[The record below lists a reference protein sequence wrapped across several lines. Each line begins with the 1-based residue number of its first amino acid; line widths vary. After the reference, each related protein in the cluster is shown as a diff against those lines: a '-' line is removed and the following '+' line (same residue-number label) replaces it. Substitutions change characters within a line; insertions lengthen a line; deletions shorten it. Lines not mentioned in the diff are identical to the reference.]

1 MKLLKSQREALS
13 YAVSYYDA
21 YWRTYD
27 QIVVAPEIYI
37 KKGFHSSCSKA
48 DVKYYLDM
56 EKLIDAGVIARLKYT
71 PMGNKRSECDNHAAH
86 IIDHEKV
93 REMLDYRTGV
103 VA

>member
-37 KKGFHSSCSKA
+37 KKGSCQYISKA
-48 DVKYYLDM
+48 DIKYYLDM

>member
-13 YAVSYYDA
+13 YAISYYDA

-37 KKGFHSSCSKA
+37 KKGFHHSCSKA
-48 DVKYYLDM
+48 DMKYYLDM
-56 EKLIDAGVIARLKYT
+56 EKLIDAGVIARSTYT
-71 PMGNKRSECDNHAAH
+71 PMGNKRSECDNHMAH
-86 IIDHEKV
+86 IIDHDKV
-93 REMLDYRTGV
+93 REICRTGV